1 MNYEEILHS
10 LGYKLT
16 NQGKFWR
23 TSANYRGG
31 RGAATLAIN
40 KRTGVVTDF
49 GTGKN
54 MSFRSFGRLHGLNLE
69 EGLFI
74 ALEESQEEAL
84 VITKHYPK
92 EHLRTL
98 LPDYGFFVTKRG
110 ISLETMRVFQA
121 GLEQSGKLAR
131 RIIFPIY
138 DKAGNIIGFAGRH
151 YHENVFGATP
161 KWKFASSKKKFLYPS
176 HLNRHIIQDEK
187 EIILI
192 ESIGDCLSLWEAG
205 IKNTLVM
212 FGTSLS
218 GKQLGYIMSL
228 GCERIIIATNTDERL
243 TGQRAAVDI
252 KSKLREF
259 FDDSQ
264 IVISTPPEKDF
275 GQMDK
280 LRVKEWYEHT
290 TKAFQN
296 SDK

>member
-1 MNYEEILHS
+1 MNYENILHS

-31 RGAATLAIN
+31 QGAATLAIN
-40 KRTGVVTDF
+40 KKTGVVTDF

-54 MSFRSFGRLHGLNLE
+54 MSFTAFGNINGLNIEQGQFTQNLDE
-69 EGLFI
+69 V
-74 ALEESQEEAL
+74 EEAI
-84 VITKHYPK
+84 VVTKHYPK
-92 EHLRTL
+92 QHLRTL
-98 LPDYGFFVTKRG
+98 LPDYGFFMTTRG
-110 ISLETMRVFQA
+110 VSIDTMRIFQA

-138 DKAGNIIGFAGRH
+138 DKLGNIIGFAGRY

-176 HLNRHIIQDEK
+176 HLNRHIIQDKK
-187 EIILI
+187 EVILI

-218 GKQLGYIMSL
+218 GKQIGYIMAL
-228 GCERIIIATNTDERL
+228 NCQRVIIATNTDERL

-252 KSKLREF
+252 KSKLRGF
-259 FDDSQ
+259 FDESQ

-280 LRVKEWYEHT
+280 LRIKEWYEHT